1 GEYQKWLPRE
11 LVISKSIA
19 NTTGS
24 DIDRDYHS
32 DPSNA
37 STCVC
42 NMSYYQLYG
51 KKPQVNNVTL
61 YVISHDD
68 FNGRLGNQMFKY
80 ASLLGIARAQGR
92 GLFFHPETDLA
103 KTFKITNIAVNESS
117 KRWPVIS
124 EVGIFE
130 EKMFKLPIYDVRIM
144 GYLQSFWYFFL
155 VSDEVRQEFTFHD
168 SIANAAANILHDVG
182 EKYNFTMTVGVHVRR
197 TDFLTKKLQRL
208 GYAAPDKSYFMKA
221 FSLMKSKFP
230 GRKISFLVASD
241 DLPWCEENLSGN
253 NVIIMPKAS
262 PAVHMATLS
271 SCDHVIISGGS
282 YGWWSGWLANGY
294 VIYFTGY
301 MRSGTPFGDWYK
313 IDQYYPRMWIGLG
326 N

>member
-1 GEYQKWLPRE
+1 M
-11 LVISKSIA
+11 SIA
-19 NTTGS
+19 SNTTGS
-24 DIDRDYHS
+24 DIGRDRHS
-32 DPSNA
+32 DQSNA
-37 STCVC
+37 STCVG

-51 KKPQVNNVTL
+51 KKPHVNNVTL
-61 YVISHDD
+61 YVVANKDLS
-68 FNGRLGNQMFKY
+68 GRLGNHMFKY

-92 GLFFHPETDLA
+92 GLSFHPESVLA
-103 KTFKITNIAVNESS
+103 KTFKITNIGVIESS
-117 KRWPVIS
+117 KRQVWPVIY
-124 EVGIFE
+124 EVDIFDD
-130 EKMFKLPIYDVRIM
+130 KMFKLPMYSVRIS

-182 EKYNFTMTVGVHVRR
+182 EKYNSTMTVGVHVRR
-197 TDFLTKKLQRL
+197 TDFLTTKLQRL
-208 GYAAPDKSYFMKA
+208 GYAAPEKSYFMKA

-253 NVIIMPKAS
+253 DIFIIPEAS

-294 VIYFTGY
+294 VIYFTRY
-301 MRSGTPFGDWYK
+301 MRSGTPFGDWYVK
-313 IDQYYPRMWIGLG
+313 EQYYPRMWIGLG